1 MTASTTRQ
9 RVVKRK
15 EGQRSPR
22 FVRIEGSHGLVFHED
37 IGQREV
43 MRYAS
48 VGQFVGV
55 ARQHNP
61 IVRQSLH
68 PSSEVQQRGP

>member
-15 EGQRSPR
+15 ERQRSPR
-22 FVRIEGSHGLVFHED
+22 FVRIEGGHGFVSHED
-37 IGQREV
+37 IGQCEV
-43 MRYAS
+43 MRYTS

-55 ARQHNP
+55 TRQHNP
-61 IVRQSLH
+61 IAR
-68 PSSEVQQRGP
+68 